1 MVRSAVRTRRVF
13 AKAITALA
21 LAGGAAGC
29 SPLVAMEPASPDG
42 PRISRLQLTPDRST
56 VGCPVAL
63 RFSFD
68 APREKLVKAIAGWT
82 RTYGRRGALG
92 YLTLATDPQAFG
104 CGPHGEFATQLMPDR
119 SGMYRYYVQVEDRAG
134 HKSNVLTA
142 TLPVEGW
149 WSSGCPR
156 DSRAHPSEESSW

>member
-1 MVRSAVRTRRVF
+1 MFRSAVRTRKIF

-21 LAGGAAGC
+21 LAGGAARC

-42 PRISRLQLTPDRST
+42 PRISRLQLTPDRSS
-56 VGCPVAL
+56 VGCPVVL
-63 RFSFD
+63 RFSFE
-68 APREKLVKAIAGWT
+68 APREELVKAIAGWT

-119 SGMYRYYVQVEDRAG
+119 SGMYRYYVQVEDRAS

-142 TLPVEGW
+142 TLPVAGW
-149 WSSGCPR
+149 WSSECPR
-156 DSRAHPSEESSW
+156 DSWAHPSEASS

>member
-1 MVRSAVRTRRVF
+1 MFMSAVRTCRVF
-13 AKAITALA
+13 AKAITVLT

-56 VGCPVAL
+56 VGCPVEL

-68 APREKLVKAIAGWT
+68 APREELVKAIAGWT
-82 RTYGRRGALG
+82 LTYGRRGALG

-104 CGPHGEFATQLMPDR
+104 GRPHGEFVTQLMPDR

-149 WSSGCPR
+149 WRSECPR
-156 DSRAHPSEESSW
+156 DSWAHPSEASS